1 MEPSKAP
8 ENLNIGAINPF
19 ALTEALLGR
28 KIDWKLPESYQLIAD
43 ALQTDYDELFDMKFN
58 SPICLVEAP

>member
-8 ENLNIGAINPF
+8 ENLNIGAINPY

-28 KIDWKLPESYQLIAD
+28 KIDWKLPKSYKLISD
-43 ALQTDYDELFDMKFN
+43 TLQTGYDEL
-58 SPICLVEAP
+58 S

>member
-8 ENLNIGAINPF
+8 ENLNIGAINPY

-28 KIDWKLPESYQLIAD
+28 KIDWKLPESYKLISD
-43 ALQTDYDELFDMKFN
+43 TLQTGYDEL
-58 SPICLVEAP
+58 S